1 MGSRSGYNSSVT
13 EFRLYCPIQVRYGD
27 LDPQGHVNHARYLTY
42 AEQARVSY
50 LVELGLWDGVS
61 FLDLGLIVAD
71 VHLTF
76 LAPIVIGQSIQ
87 VGTRVTRIGNKSIQ
101 FEYQIEDE
109 DTGQVMAR
117 GVTVMVAFDYRAGVS
132 IPVPPAWREKISTF
146 EGFPPG

>member
-1 MGSRSGYNSSVT
+1 M
-13 EFRLYCPIQVRYGD
+13 YCPIQVRYGD

-71 VHLTF
+71 VHLSF
-76 LAPIVIGQSIQ
+76 LAPIVIGQATQ
-87 VGTRVTRIGNKSIQ
+87 VGARVTRIGNKSIH
-101 FEYQIEDE
+101 FEYQIKDE

-117 GVTVMVAFDYRAGVS
+117 GESVMVAFDYRAGVS
-132 IPVPPAWREKISTF
+132 IPVPPAWREKISAF
-146 EGFPPG
+146 EGLTSP